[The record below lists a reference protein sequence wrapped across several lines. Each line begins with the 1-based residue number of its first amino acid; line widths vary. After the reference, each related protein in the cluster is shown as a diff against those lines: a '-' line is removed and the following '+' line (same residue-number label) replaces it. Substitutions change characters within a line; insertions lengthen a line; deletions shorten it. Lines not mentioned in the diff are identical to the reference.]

1 MAALNARLDRESKNQ
16 VTAVFSDRSSTVP
29 QQSPGPRAR
38 PAWRRRDW
46 LWWVSRWSLPLY
58 RLRLGW
64 LLGHRFLLITH
75 VGRKSGKTRRTCVMV
90 LRFDARSGEAFV
102 AAGGPRADWYLNIQ
116 ASPAVQVAVGA
127 RRYRPVQRFLTVEEI
142 ARVLAW
148 SRDHQ
153 RFRAWVQ
160 SRFFHWPWPPTDED
174 LRRLSRSLGGVAFG
188 PAVTSPGGPGQEQ
201 GKRGGSCSLRA
212 SSRSYP
218 GARRRAGSAAG

>member
-1 MAALNARLDRESKNQ
+1 LDREGKNR
-16 VTAVFSDRSSTVP
+16 VTAVFSDGGSTVP
-29 QQSPGPRAR
+29 QHSPGLRAV
-38 PAWRRRDW
+38 PARRRRGW

-102 AAGGPRADWYLNIQ
+102 AAGSLRADWYQNIR
-116 ASPAVQVAVGA
+116 ASPAVQAAAGA
-127 RRYRPVQRFLTVEEI
+127 RRYRPVQRFLTAEET
-142 ARVLAW
+142 AQMLAW

-160 SRFFHWPWPPTDED
+160 SRFFGWPWPPADED
-174 LRRLSRSLGGVAFG
+174 LRRLARSLGGVAFR
-188 PAVTSPGGPGQEQ
+188 PAV
-201 GKRGGSCSLRA
+201 A
-212 SSRSYP
+212 S
-218 GARRRAGSAAG
+218 RAGCETRPRKGSGVDHAA